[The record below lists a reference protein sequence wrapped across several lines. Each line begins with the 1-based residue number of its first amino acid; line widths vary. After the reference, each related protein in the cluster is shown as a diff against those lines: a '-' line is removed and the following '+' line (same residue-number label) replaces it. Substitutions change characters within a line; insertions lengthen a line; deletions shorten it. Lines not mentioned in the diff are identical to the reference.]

1 MQVESPTVQDAFQL
15 TALTAYVYVTLI
27 HLLCFSHT
35 HVYVHT
41 PTQDPPPL
49 LTPSPAATA
58 ATVSLQHMAS
68 ERTAKI
74 ARFKA
79 QKEMEKKVKVYTPY
93 ITCLTVRGIGVA

>member
-1 MQVESPTVQDAFQL
+1 M
-15 TALTAYVYVTLI
+15 
-27 HLLCFSHT
+27 
-35 HVYVHT
+35 YVHT

-49 LTPSPAATA
+49 STPSPAATA

-79 QKEMEKKVKVYTPY
+79 QKEMEKKVKVYILTC
-93 ITCLTVRGIGVA
+93 TCLTVRGVGVT

>member
-1 MQVESPTVQDAFQL
+1 MQVESPTVQDTFQL

-79 QKEMEKKVKVYTPY
+79 QKEMEKKVKVYSPY
-93 ITCLTVRGIGVA
+93 MYLPYS

>member
-1 MQVESPTVQDAFQL
+1 M
-15 TALTAYVYVTLI
+15 YVTLI

-49 LTPSPAATA
+49 STPSPAATA
-58 ATVSLQHMAS
+58 ATVSLQLMAS

-93 ITCLTVRGIGVA
+93 MYLPYS